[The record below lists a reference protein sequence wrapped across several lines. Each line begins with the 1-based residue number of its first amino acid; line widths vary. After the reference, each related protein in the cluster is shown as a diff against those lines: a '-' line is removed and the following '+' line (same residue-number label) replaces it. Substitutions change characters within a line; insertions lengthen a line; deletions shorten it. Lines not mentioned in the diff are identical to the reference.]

1 MLDRSLPDLE
11 VVVESSLMSILRWNF
26 KTNMEKTICSSEN
39 AQIILVRF
47 FFFFLLEP
55 EFIFIIYFQHMD
67 SDLQSSESLSFF
79 LPSSEN

>member
-1 MLDRSLPDLE
+1 M
-11 VVVESSLMSILRWNF
+11 VGESSLMSILRWNF

-39 AQIILVRF
+39 AQIILVR

>member
-1 MLDRSLPDLE
+1 M
-11 VVVESSLMSILRWNF
+11 VGESSLMSILRWNF
-26 KTNMEKTICSSEN
+26 KTNMEKKICSSEN

-47 FFFFLLEP
+47 FFFLLEP
-55 EFIFIIYFQHMD
+55 EFIFIMLYFQHMD